1 MASAKARECDHT
13 MPPRSRG
20 RPHPACRGKAGM
32 VVSPEEEPRRCAGS
46 LATTLARGLSAHRRC
61 RITSE
66 KNLSRIPPARGNRGS
81 PEEGPPQWAVTLETG
96 RDAARCC
103 RVSMSGKQA
112 GYMSAKKTWTLAR
125 GPSASAERES
135 PSANGCSVDRLMGQP
150 RLIANSGCDPQPL
163 GKSALQP
170 ARVVTGS

>member
-32 VVSPEEEPRRCAGS
+32 VVSPEEEPPRCAGS

-81 PEEGPPQWAVTLETG
+81 PEEGPPQWAVTLEDRQRRSTVLSSINVRKAG
-96 RDAARCC
+96 RLHVREENLDAGERAQCLR
-103 RVSMSGKQA
+103 RERI
-112 GYMSAKKTWTLAR
+112 TL
-125 GPSASAERES
+125 GER
-135 PSANGCSVDRLMGQP
+135 
-150 RLIANSGCDPQPL
+150 
-163 GKSALQP
+163 LQC
-170 ARVVTGS
+170 